1 MLSPLMPHLPASDAR
16 CSSDAMGMVMQE
28 PILFNYSIYE
38 NILYGKPDA
47 KNSEIL
53 KAAEIANAM
62 EFIK

>member
-1 MLSPLMPHLPASDAR
+1 
-16 CSSDAMGMVMQE
+16 MGMVMQE